1 MIKIKSTILSLIVT
15 LSLTGFGAD
24 TPQNDSSTSDVL
36 FEDSEVCTA
45 DITRFET
52 NHLTLT
58 MSTTQNPTTS
68 ASTASTILTTT
79 TTTTT
84 TTTAVQTKEPELV
97 TEPAKTEAPVEV
109 AEPVVENCEPDEPK
123 SYEASQEASGDPIRI
138 GMRGTYYAPGR
149 WNRYSTTGGSG
160 RSLMDCNHGGD
171 GYAKGSIASGYLYN
185 LLGYYSNG
193 GRTTVWLN
201 VDGYPDMNGLYYLD
215 DCSGADVIDFF
226 YSANRNCQFS
236 RAGVVSVDVYHAN

>member
-1 MIKIKSTILSLIVT
+1 MIKIKSTILILIAA

-24 TPQNDSSTSDVL
+24 TPQNDSRASDVL
-36 FEDSEVCTA
+36 FEDLEEGTT
-45 DITRFET
+45 DTTRFET
-52 NHLTLT
+52 NHLTPT

-68 ASTASTILTTT
+68 ASTTSTTT
-79 TTTTT
+79 TSTT

-97 TEPAKTEAPVEV
+97 TEPVETEAPVEV
-109 AEPVVENCEPDEPK
+109 VEPVSEYSELDEPESNK
-123 SYEASQEASGDPIRI
+123 ASQEAPGALIRI

-149 WNRYSTTGGSG
+149 WNKYSKTGGSG
-160 RSLMDCNHGGD
+160 RSLLDCNYGGD

-193 GRTTVWLN
+193 GRTTVWLH
-201 VDGYPDMNGLYYLD
+201 VDGYPEMDGLYYLD

-236 RAGVVSVDVYHAN
+236 RAGVVSVDVYYAD

>member
-1 MIKIKSTILSLIVT
+1 MIKIKSTILILIAT

-24 TPQNDSSTSDVL
+24 TPQNDSRASDVL
-36 FEDSEVCTA
+36 FEDLEEGTT
-45 DITRFET
+45 DTTRFET

-68 ASTASTILTTT
+68 ASTTSTTSTTT
-79 TTTTT
+79 TTTA
-84 TTTAVQTKEPELV
+84 AVQTKEPELV
-97 TEPAKTEAPVEV
+97 TEPAETEVPVEV
-109 AEPVVENCEPDEPK
+109 VEPVVEDCELDELK
-123 SYEASQEASGDPIRI
+123 SYEARQEDRGDLIRI

-160 RSLMDCNHGGD
+160 RSLMDCRHGGD

-236 RAGVVSVDVYHAN
+236 RAGVVSVDVYHAK

>member
-1 MIKIKSTILSLIVT
+1 MIKIKSTILILIVT

-24 TPQNDSSTSDVL
+24 TPQDDSSTSDVL
-36 FEDSEVCTA
+36 FEDLEVCTS
-45 DITRFET
+45 DTTRFET

-58 MSTTQNPTTS
+58 LSTTQNPTTS
-68 ASTASTILTTT
+68 ASTAST
-79 TTTTT
+79 TTT
-84 TTTAVQTKEPELV
+84 TTTAIQTAEPELV
-97 TEPAKTEAPVEV
+97 TEPVETEAPVEV
-109 AEPVVENCEPDEPK
+109 VEPVVEDCEPDEPK
-123 SYEASQEASGDPIRI
+123 SYEASPEAHGDLIRI
-138 GMRGTYYAPGR
+138 SMRGTYYAPGR

-236 RAGVVSVDVYHAN
+236 RAGVVSVDVYYAN